1 MGQAFALDENDFI
14 FGTHRGHG
22 ELIAKGLSTVRRLDE
37 ASLKRIMEE
46 SSGGAQLNVVQK
58 GFSGDTRALGERFFL
73 YGVMAEI
80 FGRKTGFAEGLGNSM
95 HAFFIPFGIYP
106 NNAIVGGSAPIATGA
121 ALFKKV
127 QKKPGVCVANAG
139 DGSTGCGPVWE
150 AMNFASMDQMHT
162 LWDEKGGLPV
172 LFNFV
177 NNGYGMG
184 GQTCGE
190 TMGFNVLARIGAGIN
205 PDQMHAER
213 VDGFNVFA
221 VIDAWIEQNAL
232 ADYERQL
239 VENGV
244 MTQAEIEAM
253 QQEIRALNFEMFYL
267 ATDAQLS
274 PRMDLLAQR
283 DAIERHMFSN

>member
-1 MGQAFALDENDFI
+1 M
-14 FGTHRGHG
+14 
-22 ELIAKGLSTVRRLDE
+22 
-37 ASLKRIMEE
+37 
-46 SSGGAQLNVVQK
+46 VQK

-150 AMNFASMDQMHT
+150 AMNFASMDQLHT

-184 GQTCGE
+184 G
-190 TMGFNVLARIGAGIN
+190 
-205 PDQMHAER
+205 
-213 VDGFNVFA
+213 
-221 VIDAWIEQNAL
+221 
-232 ADYERQL
+232 
-239 VENGV
+239 
-244 MTQAEIEAM
+244 
-253 QQEIRALNFEMFYL
+253 
-267 ATDAQLS
+267 
-274 PRMDLLAQR
+274 
-283 DAIERHMFSN
+283 

>member
-1 MGQAFALDENDFI
+1 M
-14 FGTHRGHG
+14 
-22 ELIAKGLSTVRRLDE
+22 
-37 ASLKRIMEE
+37 
-46 SSGGAQLNVVQK
+46 VQK

-150 AMNFASMDQMHT
+150 AMNFAFMDQLHT

-184 GQTCGE
+184 GQTC
-190 TMGFNVLARIGAGIN
+190 ARPWASTCWRASARASIRI
-205 PDQMHAER
+205 R
-213 VDGFNVFA
+213 CTRS
-221 VIDAWIEQNAL
+221 AWTASTCS
-232 ADYERQL
+232 R
-239 VENGV
+239 
-244 MTQAEIEAM
+244 
-253 QQEIRALNFEMFYL
+253 
-267 ATDAQLS
+267 
-274 PRMDLLAQR
+274 
-283 DAIERHMFSN
+283 

>member
-1 MGQAFALDENDFI
+1 M
-14 FGTHRGHG
+14 
-22 ELIAKGLSTVRRLDE
+22 
-37 ASLKRIMEE
+37 
-46 SSGGAQLNVVQK
+46 VQK

-150 AMNFASMDQMHT
+150 AMNFAFMDQLHT

-184 GQTCGE
+184 GQTCLCRRFLAE
-190 TMGFNVLARIGAGIN
+190 SFFSDYESAVDSLPEGFSRLEADDLRCRDFHRFSGVRISAGTCCAFLHLKGAEAQDLNVSAAFKFVCDDVQRRADCFLR
-205 PDQMHAER
+205 HFLRHSR
-213 VDGFNVFA
+213 VVGYRFDEFVLRHNVFPP
-221 VIDAWIEQNAL
+221 VFIFGLPRMII
-232 ADYERQL
+232 
-239 VENGV
+239 
-244 MTQAEIEAM
+244 MP
-253 QQEIRALNFEMFYL
+253 
-267 ATDAQLS
+267 LS
-274 PRMDLLAQR
+274 PLRR
-283 DAIERHMFSN
+283 